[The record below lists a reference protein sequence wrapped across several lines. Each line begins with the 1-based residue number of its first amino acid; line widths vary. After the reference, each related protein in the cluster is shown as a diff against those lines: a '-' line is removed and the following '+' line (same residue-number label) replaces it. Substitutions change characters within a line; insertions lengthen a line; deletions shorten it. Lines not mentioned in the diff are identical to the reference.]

1 MADVQ
6 DILKKYWGYDE
17 FRPLQKDI
25 IQSVLAGKDTLAIL
39 PTGGGKSICFQV
51 PALAQKGI
59 CIVISPLIALMKD
72 QVENLKKRDIPALLI
87 HSGMKRID
95 VVQTLKNATHDYFK
109 FLYVSPERL
118 ETSLFKEYLP
128 GLDVNLI
135 AVDEAHCI
143 SQWGYDFRPSYLRI
157 AELRKELPDVPVLAL
172 TASATPEVQK
182 DICDKL
188 TSPLTPLRQSRR
200 GESSGAPFPRYSV
213 TDVTQFEYAR
223 NNRKQST
230 EAEKRLWEVLRDK
243 KTGYKFRRQH
253 PIENFIVDF
262 VCIEKRLIVEV
273 DGGYHTI
280 QDQNEYDVYRSMM
293 LFQKGFKVLR
303 FNNEEV
309 LENRYDIKNR
319 IKDFI
324 VSQDT
329 SNIESA
335 SPLYT
340 SGGEGLG
347 VRWSVFQQSFERKN
361 LSYSVFKVDSKLAKL
376 VDIVTKVSGTAIVYC
391 KSRKRTN
398 EIMNLLQMHG
408 ISSTNY
414 HAGLKPEERNQRQKD
429 WIDNKVRVIVCTN
442 AFGMGIDKPDVRLVV
457 HIDVPDCLENYY
469 QEAGRAGRDGK
480 KSYAVLLYD
489 ERDLE
494 ELKGL
499 HAIRFPSLEQ
509 IKNVYNALT
518 NFLQIPAYTG
528 EYKSFNFRF
537 DEFIRNFKLNS
548 AEALYALKALES
560 DGWLE
565 FNEKSFTPS
574 TLVFTTSKRE
584 LAEFEKHYPQHEA
597 LLTTLLRSYE
607 GVFDFPAFI
616 SENLIARLL
625 KKDEIDI
632 KRQLQTIAS
641 FSIVSYTPQNEEP
654 QIVFKKNRVPV
665 DDLMIDLTS
674 YNKRK
679 ESFINRVQTMIGYTK
694 ENNCRSRYIS
704 NYFGDENAKDCDICD
719 NCLRKKATTLSPE
732 EFEKISGIISN
743 HLSQKQLTASE
754 LIDEIKNIKKE
765 KAWKVIEYLQSENKI
780 QADDKGLL
788 RLK

>member
-1 MADVQ
+1 MTDVQ
-6 DILKKYWGYDE
+6 SILKKHWGYDE
-17 FRPLQKDI
+17 FRPLQEEI
-25 IQSVLAGKDTLAIL
+25 IRSVLNGKDTLAIL

-118 ETSLFKEYLP
+118 ETSLFNEYLP
-128 GLDVNLI
+128 ALNVNLI

-157 AELRKELPDVPVLAL
+157 AELRKDLPDVPVLAL
-172 TASATPEVQK
+172 TASATPDVQK
-182 DICDKL
+182 DICEKL
-188 TSPLTPLRQSRR
+188 HFK
-200 GESSGAPFPRYSV
+200 A
-213 TDVTQFEYAR
+213 
-223 NNRKQST
+223 ST
-230 EAEKRLWEVLRDK
+230 
-243 KTGYKFRRQH
+243 
-253 PIENFIVDF
+253 
-262 VCIEKRLIVEV
+262 
-273 DGGYHTI
+273 
-280 QDQNEYDVYRSMM
+280 
-293 LFQKGFKVLR
+293 
-303 FNNEEV
+303 
-309 LENRYDIKNR
+309 
-319 IKDFI
+319 
-324 VSQDT
+324 
-329 SNIESA
+329 
-335 SPLYT
+335 
-340 SGGEGLG
+340 
-347 VRWSVFQQSFERKN
+347 VFQQSFERKN

-376 VDIVTKVSGTAIVYC
+376 VDIVTKVPGTSIVYC

-398 EIMNLLQMHG
+398 EIKNLLQMHG
-408 ISSTNY
+408 IPSANY
-414 HAGLKPEERNQRQKD
+414 HAGLKQQERNQRQKD

-457 HIDVPDCLENYY
+457 HVDIPDCLENYY

-489 ERDLE
+489 ERDLD
-494 ELKGL
+494 ELNGL
-499 HAIRFPSLEQ
+499 HAVRFPTLEQ
-509 IKNVYNALT
+509 IRNVYGALT

-528 EYKSFNFRF
+528 EYKTFNFRF

-548 AEALYALKALES
+548 NEALYALKALES
-560 DGWLE
+560 GDWIE

-584 LAEFEKHYPQHEA
+584 LAEFEKHYPQHEL

-607 GVFDFPAFI
+607 GIFDFPAFI
-616 SENLIARLL
+616 SENLLARLL

-632 KRQLQTIAS
+632 KRQLQTISS
-641 FSIVSYTPQNEEP
+641 FAIINYTPQNEEP

-665 DDLMIDLTS
+665 QDLMINTDF

-679 ESFINRVQTMIGYTK
+679 ESFVRRVQTMIGYAK
-694 ENNCRSRYIS
+694 GNDCRSRFI
-704 NYFGDENAKDCDICD
+704 NTYFGDNETKDCGICD
-719 NCLRKKATTLSPE
+719 NCLRKKATNLSAE
-732 EFEKISGIISN
+732 EFEKISDMISN

-754 LIDEIKNIKKE
+754 LLDEIKTIKKE
-765 KAWKVIEYLQSENKI
+765 KAWKVIEFLQAEKKI
-780 QADDKGLL
+780 EADSKGLL
-788 RLK
+788 KLK